1 WASSR
6 NVYAV
11 PIAPWTSTRTGPVPS
26 RSNPILVPSA
36 DAAAW
41 TVGVGLAMVVASILG
56 YYHCG
61 IILRNMEQKP
71 RQRMSSNEVVT
82 QVAELLARLIG
93 EAILFNE
100 GVAGALGVSAVDL
113 QTFGVIARH
122 DGAITPTEVSEQTG
136 LPASTVTRVLDRLE
150 QRGFITRSSVPSDR
164 RKIAVDVVES

>member
-1 WASSR
+1 
-6 NVYAV
+6 
-11 PIAPWTSTRTGPVPS
+11 
-26 RSNPILVPSA
+26 
-36 DAAAW
+36 
-41 TVGVGLAMVVASILG
+41 MK
-56 YYHCG
+56 
-61 IILRNMEQKP
+61 QKP
-71 RQRMSSNEVVT
+71 SQRMSSNESVT

-164 RKIAVDVVES
+164 RKIAVNVVESKAAEVAQHYAGKIAQIERLNARRPRTEVAAVLLYLSDLAAENSA